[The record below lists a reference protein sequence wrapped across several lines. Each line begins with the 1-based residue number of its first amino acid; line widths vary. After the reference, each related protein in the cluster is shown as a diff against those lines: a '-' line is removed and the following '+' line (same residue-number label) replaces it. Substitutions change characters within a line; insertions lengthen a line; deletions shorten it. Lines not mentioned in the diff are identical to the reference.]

1 MSAFATT
8 NARSNKRV
16 EKKTPYC
23 DVCYRKGLPRESYES
38 HYPRSRPGPD
48 GVIVCPTIL
57 AARCSYC
64 GENGHWAN
72 EKYCQALRQD
82 NLERNVRDKARR
94 REEYHEMK
102 HARTAAIWEGTAPVK
117 KPVETAVFKKVLV
130 QQNGFSGLSL
140 DDSDD
145 EDSVE
150 EPVKEPVKEPVS
162 TWSSMAAK
170 PAVLIPPEVKVKE
183 GWTVITK
190 NNKYVKKPDENPP
203 LTMGEEEALKILSE
217 RSAAGYFDRDDENW

>member
-1 MSAFATT
+1 MPAFATNNNT
-8 NARSNKRV
+8 RSNKRV
-16 EKKTPYC
+16 EKRTPYC
-23 DVCYRKGLPRESYES
+23 DVCYRKGLPKESYES

-57 AARCSYC
+57 ASRCSYC
-64 GENGHWAN
+64 GQNGHWAN

-82 NLERNVRDKARR
+82 NLEREQRDKARR
-94 REEYHEMK
+94 RQEVKE
-102 HARTAAIWEGTAPVK
+102 ARTAAIWEGTVPTK

-130 QQNGFSGLSL
+130 QQNRFSGLAT

-145 EDSVE
+145 ED
-150 EPVKEPVKEPVS
+150 PVKEPVKEPVS

-170 PAVLIPPEVKVKE
+170 PAILIPPEIKVKE

-190 NNKYVKKPDENPP
+190 QNKYVKKPDENPP
-203 LTMGEEEALKILSE
+203 LTIGEEEALKILSE